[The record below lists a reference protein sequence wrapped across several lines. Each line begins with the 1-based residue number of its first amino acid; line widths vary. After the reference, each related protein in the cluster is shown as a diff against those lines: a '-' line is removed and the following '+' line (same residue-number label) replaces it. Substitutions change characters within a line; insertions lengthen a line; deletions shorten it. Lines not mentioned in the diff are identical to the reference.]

1 MYVFKLVP
9 ALVLF
14 RAFGLMLIER
24 NSIYSIPHHHVI
36 SKFVNA
42 GFLTPVINPIRRFLI
57 ESLYRRLAT
66 MFPESANWALDNE
79 E

>member
-1 MYVFKLVP
+1 MPTLVW
-9 ALVLF
+9 
-14 RAFGLMLIER
+14 RDFGLILIEG
-24 NSIYSIPHHHVI
+24 NINFIYSIPHHHVI

-57 ESLYRRLAT
+57 ESIYRRLAT